1 MVFRRVFLITGFLI
15 FLIAGFTQEIVF
27 QGSVKSVVSLGETF
41 VLSYTLNGQGTDFR
55 GPRFNGFEILSG
67 PNSSTSSSIQSIGGR
82 TTMSVKYS
90 FQYILQA
97 TQEGTFDIPA
107 ATINVDH
114 KTVSSN
120 TLTVKVV
127 KSGAGGQ
134 TGGNAGYGSTQSQG
148 NVQTSP
154 NDVMLKAF
162 VSNPNPQQG
171 EGIIITY
178 KIFTKVPVSQIMFS
192 KVPSFPGF
200 WSQNLTKEKEK
211 LQQYTQTIDG
221 QQYIVADLRKYTL
234 FPLKSGK
241 CIVDPLEIECQA
253 QIKRQTKSR
262 TGDPFFDDFFNDS
275 FFNNSYV
282 PVEKTLRANSLIINV
297 KPLPTTGVPDDF
309 AGAVGEFSFRTE
321 LDKTRVKANEAINLK
336 CVVSGEGNLQ
346 LIDKINVSFPPDFE
360 TYDPKVTNDIN
371 SSEKG
376 VSGTQVFEYLII
388 PRKQGKFNLKPISFS
403 FFDLKK
409 KKYTTL
415 TSPGYT
421 IDVEKGTG
429 EGSAVTYTG
438 ANHEEIKYIG
448 SDIRHIKSQVLNLTL
463 QGYYFFGSPLFL
475 LWLLLPLLL
484 FIVFVI
490 LFRKQRVRR
499 SDTML
504 MKNLRATKIARKRL
518 KKAELFLKDQKQ
530 EQFYE
535 EISQALWGY
544 LSDKF
549 SIPLAELSMDNVRQ
563 TLQQKEVG
571 EEIITN
577 FIGTL
582 QNTEYARFAPG
593 EKSVSMG
600 QVYDAALRIITKIEQ
615 ELK

>member
-1 MVFRRVFLITGFLI
+1 MVFRRVFLITGFLLI
-15 FLIAGFTQEIVF
+15 MIAGFTQEPVL

-41 VLSYTLNGQGTDFR
+41 VLTYTLNGQGTDFR
-55 GPRFNGFEILSG
+55 GPRLNGFEVFSG

-107 ATINVDH
+107 ATINADH
-114 KTVSSN
+114 KTISSN
-120 TLTVKVV
+120 TLSVRVT
-127 KSGAGGQ
+127 KSGSGGQ
-134 TGGNAGYGSTQSQG
+134 NGGNPGNGNPQPQG
-148 NVQTSP
+148 NVQSSP

-162 VSNPNPQQG
+162 VSNANPQQG

-211 LQQYTQTIDG
+211 LQQYNQTIDG

-241 CIVDPLEIECQA
+241 CIIDPLEVECQA

-297 KPLPTTGVPDDF
+297 KPLPSADVPDDF
-309 AGAVGEFSFRTE
+309 SGAVGEFSFRTE
-321 LDKTRVKANEAINLK
+321 LDKTKVKANEALNLK
-336 CVVSGEGNLQ
+336 CVISGDGNLQ

-360 TYDPKVTNDIN
+360 TYDPKITNDIN

-376 VSGTQVFEYLII
+376 VSGSQVFEYLII
-388 PRKQGKFNLKPISFS
+388 PRKPGKFSLKPISFS
-403 FFDLKK
+403 FYDLKK
-409 KKYTTL
+409 KKYITL
-415 TSPGYT
+415 TSPIYT

-448 SDIRHIKSQVLNLTL
+448 SDIRHIKSQVLNLTP
-463 QGYYFFGSPLFL
+463 QGYYFFGSTLFM
-475 LWLLLPLLL
+475 LWLLIPLVL
-484 FIVFVI
+484 FIAFII

-499 SDTML
+499 SDTVL

-518 KKAELFLKDQKQ
+518 KKADLFLKEQKQ
-530 EQFYE
+530 EPFYE

-563 TLQQKEVG
+563 TLQQKEVS
-571 EEIITN
+571 EEIIAE
-577 FIGTL
+577 FMGTL

-600 QVYDAALRIITKIEQ
+600 KVYNEALGIITRIEQ
-615 ELK
+615 ELR